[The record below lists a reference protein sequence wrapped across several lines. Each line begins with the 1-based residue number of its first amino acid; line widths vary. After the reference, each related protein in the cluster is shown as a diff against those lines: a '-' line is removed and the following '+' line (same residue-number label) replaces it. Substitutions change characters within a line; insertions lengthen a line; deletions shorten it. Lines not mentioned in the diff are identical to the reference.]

1 MLRSFPGADRPFFLQ
16 LQLLDPALE
25 EQLRLSPKISFWSR
39 AKNLLKLCIVGMLLK
54 MLCFT
59 IPVVGRFVLGITWFL
74 NLSKVIGRKT
84 AMCLAFLTLLPSVAS
99 YALVV
104 QDVVIASYSV
114 ASQLLEPFFLRIHRK
129 EDRNLFRT
137 GLNRPYL
144 LGFGFVF
151 AVIFYIPLVGVC
163 FWAYAQAAAAN
174 LMVILLASTK
184 NKGDHQDYF

>member
-1 MLRSFPGADRPFFLQ
+1 M
-16 LQLLDPALE
+16 
-25 EQLRLSPKISFWSR
+25 
-39 AKNLLKLCIVGMLLK
+39 
-54 MLCFT
+54 
-59 IPVVGRFVLGITWFL
+59 
-74 NLSKVIGRKT
+74 
-84 AMCLAFLTLLPSVAS
+84 
-99 YALVV
+99 
-104 QDVVIASYSV
+104 